1 MEAKIGEPC
10 GTRTHDTLIKRFVL
24 KSLSIRQ
31 NLLVFFIKSIL
42 SSVKSRGGQKDEDR
56 GGYPVVSN

>member
-1 MEAKIGEPC
+1 M
-10 GTRTHDTLIKRFVL
+10 GTRHTEENVGVRYKVIFQFSPIFTSICQNPLVLIT
-24 KSLSIRQ
+24 
-31 NLLVFFIKSIL
+31 KSIL